1 MAFQPDFIL
10 QYAHY
15 LHEYYEQQGFNNP
28 EVYVELRSTKWK
40 IKSKYI
46 DTKINLKKK
55 MKISNTKRG
64 YCLQ

>member
-28 EVYVELRSTKWK
+28 KFTWKLRSTKWK
-40 IKSKYI
+40 IKKY
-46 DTKINLKKK
+46 
-55 MKISNTKRG
+55 RH
-64 YCLQ
+64 